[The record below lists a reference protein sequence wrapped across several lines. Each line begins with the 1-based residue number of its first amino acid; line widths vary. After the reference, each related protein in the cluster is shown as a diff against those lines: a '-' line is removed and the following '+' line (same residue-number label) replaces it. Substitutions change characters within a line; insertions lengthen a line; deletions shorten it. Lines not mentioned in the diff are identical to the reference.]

1 MAKKH
6 RNRGNYTPRNTG
18 EVRPIT
24 EAKVQRSV
32 EGWLT
37 KLGWRWTHNSDS
49 RRTRGHRGVPDLMA
63 AKGER
68 LIFVEC
74 KKSGGRFGPGQ
85 QEWLGALTIAGAET
99 YVVSPDN
106 FAEFVIWLRKKSQ
119 ENA

>member
-6 RNRGNYTPRNTG
+6 RNRDTFRPRNRG
-18 EVRPIT
+18 SPPAMT
-24 EAKVQRSV
+24 EAAVQKSAQN
-32 EGWLT
+32 WLT
-37 KLGWRWTHNSDS
+37 RLGWRWTHNGDS

-63 AKGER
+63 VRGEC
-68 LIFVEC
+68 LLFVEC
-74 KKSGGRFGPGQ
+74 KRSGGKFGPGQ

-119 ENA
+119 ESG

>member
-24 EAKVQRSV
+24 EAKVQKSA
-32 EGWLT
+32 EDYLT

-49 RRTRGHRGVPDLMA
+49 RRTRGHRGVPDLLA
-63 AKGER
+63 VKGTC
-68 LIFVEC
+68 LLFVEC
-74 KKSGGRFGPGQ
+74 KRSGGRFGPGQ
-85 QEWLGALTIAGAET
+85 EEWLRALKLGGAET
-99 YVVSPDN
+99 YCVSPDN
-106 FAEFVIWLRKKSQ
+106 FAAFVIWLRKKSQ